1 MKIVS
6 ISVVAALVQL
16 VVSLLMMFVVIV
28 LDKASKLTFKLSTI
42 LDGIVG
48 FVGLS
53 TWIVVLTHITLIAIL
68 IQFVANIPL
77 LVMIMFWL
85 KQINRRNQSKKQEET
100 TEK

>member
-1 MKIVS
+1 MS
-6 ISVVAALVQL
+6 ISVLAALLQL
-16 VVSLLMMFVVIV
+16 IVSLLMMLVVIG
-28 LDKASKLTFKLSTI
+28 LDKASKLNFKLSTV

-48 FVGLS
+48 FVGLG

-85 KQINRRNQSKKQEET
+85 KQINQRNQSKEQKKT

>member
-1 MKIVS
+1 MS
-6 ISVVAALVQL
+6 ISVLAALLQL
-16 VVSLLMMFVVIV
+16 VVSLLIMLVVV
-28 LDKASKLTFKLSTI
+28 GLDKASKLTFKLSTI

-48 FVGLS
+48 FVGLG
-53 TWIVVLTHITLIAIL
+53 TWIVILTHITLIAIL

-85 KQINRRNQSKKQEET
+85 KQINQRNQSKEQKKT

>member
-1 MKIVS
+1 MS
-6 ISVVAALVQL
+6 ISVLAALLQL
-16 VVSLLMMFVVIV
+16 VVSLLMMLVVV
-28 LDKASKLTFKLSTI
+28 GLDKASKLNFTLSTI

-48 FVGLS
+48 FVGLG

-85 KQINRRNQSKKQEET
+85 KQINQRNQSKEQKKT

>member
-1 MKIVS
+1 MS
-6 ISVVAALVQL
+6 ISIADALVQL
-16 VVSLLMMFVVIV
+16 VVSLVMMFVVIG
-28 LDKASKLTFKLSTI
+28 LDKASKLSFKLSTI
-42 LDGIVG
+42 LNGIVG

-53 TWIVVLTHITLIAIL
+53 TWIVVLTHITLVAIL

-85 KQINRRNQSKKQEET
+85 KQINQRNQSKEQKKT

>member
-48 FVGLS
+48 FVGLG

-100 TEK
+100 IEK

>member
-1 MKIVS
+1 MS

-16 VVSLLMMFVVIV
+16 VVSLLMMFVVIG
-28 LDKASKLTFKLSTI
+28 LDKALKLNFKLSTI

-48 FVGLS
+48 FVGLG
-53 TWIVVLTHITLIAIL
+53 TWIVVLTHITLVAIL

-77 LVMIMFWL
+77 LMMIMFWL

-100 TEK
+100 NEK

>member
-1 MKIVS
+1 MS
-6 ISVVAALVQL
+6 ISVLAALLQL
-16 VVSLLMMFVVIV
+16 IVSLLMMLVVIG
-28 LDKASKLTFKLSTI
+28 LDKASKLNFKLSTV

-48 FVGLS
+48 FVGLG

-77 LVMIMFWL
+77 LVMVMFWL
-85 KQINRRNQSKKQEET
+85 KQINQRNQSKEQKKT

>member
-1 MKIVS
+1 MKIVNIS
-6 ISVVAALVQL
+6 IVAALVQL

-48 FVGLS
+48 FVGLG

-68 IQFVANIPL
+68 VQFVANIPL

-100 TEK
+100 NEK